1 MGMNSSDVVAGQ
13 HGFATDYN
21 KLRKDVRNGVTDI
34 GATTYGSTTTFN
46 LDNYGFFTVTLTG
59 SPTLAVS
66 GGNVGQKFIV
76 RLTQGGAG
84 SHTVTWFS
92 TIKWDEQYIPVLSTA
107 VGAIDVFGFICTSSG
122 NYDGF
127 IIGQNLG

>member
-13 HGFATDYN
+13 HGYATDYN

-46 LDNYGFFTVTLTG
+46 LNSYGFFTVTLTG
-59 SPTLAVS
+59 NPTLAVS
-66 GGNVGQKFIV
+66 GGNVGQKFVI
-76 RLTQGGAG
+76 RLLQDGSGGR
-84 SHTVTWFS
+84 TVTWFS
-92 TIKWDEQYIPVLSTA
+92 TIKWANGIVPTLTTTLNKADA
-107 VGAIDVFGFICTSSG
+107 FGFICTSSG

-127 IIGQNLG
+127 IIGQNI